1 MGSESRLAMSVNPE
15 SRDNTYTKNEFV
27 VVLVGLNELTILVN
41 NVDIRGVVQAE
52 VRCHNFLCT
61 QFNLTTELVD
71 TLPKLKRH

>member
-1 MGSESRLAMSVNPE
+1 MSILKAE
-15 SRDNTYTKNEFV
+15 ITRTKNEFV

-52 VRCHNFLCT
+52 ARCHNFPCT

>member
-1 MGSESRLAMSVNPE
+1 MSVNPE
-15 SRDNTYTKNEFV
+15 NRDNTYTKNEFV

-41 NVDIRGVVQAE
+41 NVNICGVVQAE
-52 VRCHNFLCT
+52 ARCHNFLCT